1 MKTVGLIGLGAMGVL
16 YSDLLHRALGC
27 ENFFVIAD
35 QERIARYQQEG
46 VYCNGQLCQFCYR
59 SQEDAVPVDL
69 LIVGVKFGGLDGVM
83 AEAAPFVHDGTVII
97 SLLNGIS
104 SESVLQ
110 KAFPQAKVLYCIA
123 QGMDAVKLGNQAG
136 YANKGVLVIGEADG
150 SQSAA
155 LSAVGELFERTGVP
169 YQYHGAVIRK
179 LWSKLMLNTGIN
191 QVVMVYE
198 GVYDTVQQ
206 PGEAREL
213 MIATM
218 REVMQVAN
226 AEGIDLNEDD
236 IAGWLQ
242 VADGLNP
249 QGMPSM
255 RQDGL
260 AKRRSEVEL
269 FSGTVIPLAH
279 KHHIAVP
286 NCQYLYDRIKEMEA
300 AY

>member
-1 MKTVGLIGLGAMGVL
+1 
-16 YSDLLHRALGC
+16 
-27 ENFFVIAD
+27 
-35 QERIARYQQEG
+35 
-46 VYCNGQLCQFCYR
+46 
-59 SQEDAVPVDL
+59 
-69 LIVGVKFGGLDGVM
+69 
-83 AEAAPFVHDGTVII
+83 
-97 SLLNGIS
+97 
-104 SESVLQ
+104 
-110 KAFPQAKVLYCIA
+110 
-123 QGMDAVKLGNQAG
+123 
-136 YANKGVLVIGEADG
+136 
-150 SQSAA
+150 
-155 LSAVGELFERTGVP
+155 
-169 YQYHGAVIRK
+169 
-179 LWSKLMLNTGIN
+179 MLNTGIN

-286 NCQYLYDRIKEMEA
+286 NCQYLYDRIKEIEA